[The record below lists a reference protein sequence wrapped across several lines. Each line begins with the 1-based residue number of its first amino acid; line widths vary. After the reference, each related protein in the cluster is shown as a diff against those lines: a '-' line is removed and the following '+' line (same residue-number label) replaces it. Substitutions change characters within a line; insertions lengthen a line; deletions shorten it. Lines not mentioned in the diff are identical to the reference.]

1 MSAND
6 QTLPLDYTQDWI
18 ALGIVTAA
26 DIHRD
31 QQECETGDDPHPEH
45 YRWRAF
51 TRFFA
56 AQQSLSS
63 SLAHQ
68 LYALGA
74 TDADHSMGG
83 SIMAEVLRDQDCPL
97 DLLHSALAS
106 NHAHLMRIAAQ
117 RLNRNDRNGEP

>member
-1 MSAND
+1 MVTTD
-6 QTLPLDYTQDWI
+6 QPLPLDYTPDWI
-18 ALGIVTAA
+18 VLGIVTAA

-31 QQECETGDDPHPEH
+31 QQECATGDDPHPEH

-51 TRFFA
+51 SRFVA

-63 SLAHQ
+63 LLAHQ

-74 TDADHSMGG
+74 TDADHAMGG
-83 SIMAEVLRDQDCPL
+83 SITADVLRHRDCPL

-106 NHAHLMRIAAQ
+106 NHAHLQRIAAH
-117 RLNRNDRNGEP
+117 RLNRNDRNA